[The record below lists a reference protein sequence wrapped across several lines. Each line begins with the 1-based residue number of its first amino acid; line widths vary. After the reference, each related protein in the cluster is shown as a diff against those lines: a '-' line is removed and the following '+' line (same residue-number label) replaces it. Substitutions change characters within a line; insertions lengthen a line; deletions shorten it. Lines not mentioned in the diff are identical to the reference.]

1 MGWLTNVWN
10 AITGKKTTVKPSKVN
25 LVGFLDSLS
34 GSSDVTLSSTYMS
47 CVNCHARHFSKILPT
62 HYFGKDISKSKH
74 NNYLL
79 QLQPNDYQTA
89 PTLWKSV
96 AFNYFFGSVA
106 ILWLEFDYSN
116 LAEPLKSI
124 WSLDVDANQIRV
136 FISEEGKQYCSF
148 SINGQV
154 HYVAAEDLI
163 ILQREVDLSSLFG
176 GRSKAI
182 DASIKALNTSY
193 KGLEK
198 AVEQSQLIRFLI
210 TGNAPANAAVK
221 EERQKEYSE
230 QLFKNQDGVAYVT
243 GGDKIQEVTSNG
255 KYPLSPELESLKK
268 DIYEYQ
274 AVTSEIVQGKYNED
288 EFQAYWESTLEPLAN
303 ELAVALTIKLFSR
316 REISQGNVIHIQSD
330 RVQTAS
336 LKTRLNMANLLR
348 QLPIVVENDI
358 LALLYLKPVEGGDE
372 PQVNLSFIKQK
383 DQSQYQVGGEDNPGE
398 GEGE

>member
-1 MGWLTNVWN
+1 MGWLANVWN
-10 AITGKKTTVKPSKVN
+10 AITGKKTTVKPQGIN
-25 LVGFLDSLS
+25 LVGFMDSIS

-62 HYFGKDISKSKH
+62 HYLGKEISKRKLT
-74 NNYLL
+74 NYIL
-79 QLQPNDYQTA
+79 QFQPNDYQNA
-89 PTLWKSV
+89 PSLWKSV

-136 FISEEGKQYCSF
+136 FINDEGKQYVSF
-148 SINGQV
+148 SINGKP

-163 ILQREVDLSSLFG
+163 ILQREVDMSSLFG

-182 DASIKALNTSY
+182 DASIRALNTSY

-210 TGNAPANAAVK
+210 TGNAPANQAVK
-221 EERQKEYSE
+221 EQRQQEYSE
-230 QLFKNQDGVAYVT
+230 QLFKDGIAYVT

-268 DIYEYQ
+268 DIYEYM
-274 AVTSEIVQGKYNED
+274 AVTSKIVQGDYNED
-288 EFQAYWESTLEPLAN
+288 EFQAYWESALEPLAN
-303 ELAVALTIKLFSR
+303 ELAIALTTKLFSR
-316 REISQGNVIHIQSD
+316 REISQGNAIHIQSD
-330 RVQTAS
+330 RIQTAS
-336 LKTRLNMANLLR
+336 LKTRLSMANLLR

-358 LALLYLKPVEGGDE
+358 LNLLYLKPVEGGDE

>member
-62 HYFGKDISKSKH
+62 HYFGKEISKGKH
-74 NNYLL
+74 NNFLL

-136 FISEEGKQYCSF
+136 FINDEGKQYCSF

-163 ILQREVDLSSLFG
+163 ILQREVDMGIRCPYCRSS
-176 GRSKAI
+176 
-182 DASIKALNTSY
+182 NTGKWK
-193 KGLEK
+193 KGWRIL
-198 AVEQSQLIRFLI
+198 
-210 TGNAPANAAVK
+210 TGIFTLGI
-221 EERQKEYSE
+221 SE
-230 QLFKNQDGVAYVT
+230 ATIHKRYC
-243 GGDKIQEVTSNG
+243 
-255 KYPLSPELESLKK
+255 
-268 DIYEYQ
+268 
-274 AVTSEIVQGKYNED
+274 YNCD
-288 EFQAYWESTLEPLAN
+288 NYY
-303 ELAVALTIKLFSR
+303 
-316 REISQGNVIHIQSD
+316 
-330 RVQTAS
+330 TAS
-336 LKTRLNMANLLR
+336 
-348 QLPIVVENDI
+348 
-358 LALLYLKPVEGGDE
+358 GD
-372 PQVNLSFIKQK
+372 
-383 DQSQYQVGGEDNPGE
+383 D
-398 GEGE
+398 